1 MTDRK
6 DRMFKRSKVIVI
18 ENRLGKTL
26 PLSNSSLAERQTVR
40 RGTSREG
47 DETVA
52 VGMAGSTFH

>member
-1 MTDRK
+1 MTDRR
-6 DRMFKRSKVIVI
+6 DRIFKRSNVIVI
-18 ENRLGKTL
+18 ENRLGKTV
-26 PLSNSSLAERQTVR
+26 PLSNSSPVERQTVR